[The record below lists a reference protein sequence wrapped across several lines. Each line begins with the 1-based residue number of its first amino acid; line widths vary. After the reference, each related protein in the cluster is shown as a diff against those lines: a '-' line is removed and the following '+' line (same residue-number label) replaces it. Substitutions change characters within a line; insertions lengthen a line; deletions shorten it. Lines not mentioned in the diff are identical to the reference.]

1 MSKGKRYDKEPK
13 LNMKK
18 VFGVAIAFLVLIM
31 IIISIIKILK
41 TDKDE
46 TAISATTYFP
56 VYDNNKWGVIDN
68 NGNII
73 VDAKYDEMLV
83 IPNNKKA
90 VFICTYNIN
99 DETGE
104 YKTKAINQKDEEI
117 LKGYDQIEAIDNYDS
132 KQNIWFESSALRV
145 QKNGKYG
152 LIDLDGKTL
161 LDCEYDNIY
170 SLKSISENYII
181 EKNSK
186 LGLVNSKGQ
195 IVINT
200 EYSKIETLK
209 EGYKDAYLV
218 ANEDGLYG
226 VVSILGTKIL
236 ENNYEEIKYLSSS
249 EYYSVKENGVW
260 ELVNNK
266 GMVLQTSEGEEYIF
280 AKGENVIVKKDNKY
294 GIEKISGES
303 VIPLEYEELSYA
315 FSIYYIA
322 KKDGKFGIINL
333 NNEIVKGYEYENMY
347 VVEEGSFIV
356 ADKTET
362 ETVVLDNS
370 LTEKLSGVISE
381 INTQKGFIKIY
392 TNGEYKYFNFKFEEK
407 QVSDLLTQN
416 TLYLSK
422 KNDKYGFVD
431 KSQNVVVDYIYDD
444 ATEQN
449 SYGYAGVKKDG
460 LWGSI
465 KKNGTLA
472 KETVV
477 NLDNSIY
484 VDFIDVWHLSDDGLY
499 YTK

>member
-236 ENNYEEIKYLSSS
+236 ENKYEEIKYLSSS
-249 EYYSVKENGVW
+249 ECYSVKENGVW
-260 ELVNNK
+260 ELVNTK

-381 INTQKGFIKIY
+381 INIQKGFIKIY